1 VAGCPFTSD
10 DGVIVLGWVQAVLPT
25 FSVRANQRSEFDIL
39 PDLNEVPINMPL
51 FTAETAR
58 PNALKSA
65 QVRRERRER
74 LKNPSP
80 PPLLV
85 PQMPD
90 EQARNARVMKQLDK
104 VDEFLEQCKDGETFV
119 KLTAAKERL
128 WNLIYAKAGTLRPRP
143 NRRPIAPMLEPLKR
157 LEPINPTP

>member
-1 VAGCPFTSD
+1 
-10 DGVIVLGWVQAVLPT
+10 
-25 FSVRANQRSEFDIL
+25 
-39 PDLNEVPINMPL
+39 MPL
-51 FTAETAR
+51 FTAENAR
-58 PNALKSA
+58 ANALKSA

-74 LKNPSP
+74 LKNPP
-80 PPLLV
+80 PPLPV

-128 WNLIYAKAGTLRPRP
+128 WNLVFPKAGVMRPRS
-143 NRRPIAPMLEPLKR
+143 RPTRPAM
-157 LEPINPTP
+157 PTVVQTPTSPA